1 MAFPPIDVLGVVSPA
16 LLTASRGIHGLA
28 IYAGG
33 GARGVRLL
41 LSADPLAEQVVDGV
55 QGAVVPPLIEVPPHS
70 RLGREVLGEVTPLAA
85 GTQDV
90 EDGIDYVA
98 QVGLAWSAAGVDGQ
112 LRLDQKPL
120 RVGYVAGVGLCSHE
134 SFYASSP
141 PLMGQSLSP
150 YCLRRYGVSA
160 HRRSWRCLARA
171 AHRLPW
177 YPRTGYLR
185 WRWCEGSK
193 ASPECGPSCGAGRG
207 WRPGCRCAATHRS
220 TATQ

>member
-141 PLMGQSLSP
+141 PLMGQSLSGGRFSSLD
-150 YCLRRYGVSA
+150 LRLRYAFCEQGRHVSDFLSEA
-160 HRRSWRCLARA
+160 PVL
-171 AHRLPW
+171 
-177 YPRTGYLR
+177 
-185 WRWCEGSK
+185 
-193 ASPECGPSCGAGRG
+193 
-207 WRPGCRCAATHRS
+207 AATALH
-220 TATQ
+220 